1 MIAYDNGCTGQII
14 TRSFA
19 MKILAF
25 LVLGLVSLASHSN
38 TGPALKETARFNAWL
53 DARYEEEL
61 AFSPL
66 QLTSLGRKNEY
77 DQVDD
82 LSEAAELEQYRW
94 LEQTVGEMKRK
105 FAYEKL
111 TPEGKVSYDYWIYRQ
126 QLDGSSLPFVR
137 YDYTFN
143 QESGAHSE
151 LPQFLINLHTVDT
164 EQDMV
169 AYIARIKG
177 MSRALGQLLER
188 SQVAAKEGIRPPRF
202 AYESV
207 LEVSG
212 KVISGAPFGPT
223 PPKDSPIWADAN
235 EKIAKLVEQGLIDQK
250 QAELLRQKTAVA
262 LRKELLPA
270 YQNLISWLQ
279 LDLPNTDAEA
289 RGVYALPNG
298 RAYYSNR
305 LAVNTTTALNAA
317 EIHQLGLAEVAR
329 IRGEMEKIRQALG
342 FEGTLEQFFEFIRRD
357 EKFYYSNDDVGRQAY
372 LEATEKHLEFIEAGL
387 PDYFGVRPKADLVV
401 KRVPQFMEQDG
412 AAAFYK
418 RSTADGSRPGT
429 YYLHL
434 SDMSAMN
441 KTSLETTAYHEG
453 LPGHHMQ
460 LAIALERQD
469 LPLFRTVVWYSA
481 YGEGWALYAEHLAR
495 EMGAFDTLYSDFGQ
509 LVSEMFRAIRLVVD
523 TGLHDQGWT
532 EQQAVDYMLANSSIP
547 EVAVRSEIRRY
558 LVWPGQ
564 ATSYKV
570 GMLKILELRESAR
583 QALGNNF
590 DIRGF
595 HDAVLGGGSLPLPIL
610 EQRVDQWVADMAARQ
625 QHAQ

>member
-1 MIAYDNGCTGQII
+1 
-14 TRSFA
+14 
-19 MKILAF
+19 
-25 LVLGLVSLASHSN
+25 
-38 TGPALKETARFNAWL
+38 
-53 DARYEEEL
+53 
-61 AFSPL
+61 
-66 QLTSLGRKNEY
+66 
-77 DQVDD
+77 VDD

-126 QLDGSSLPFVR
+126 QLDGSWLPFVR

-177 MSRALGQLLER
+177 MSRALGQLL
-188 SQVAAKEGIRPPRF
+188 AA
-202 AYESV
+202 YH
-207 LEVSG
+207 
-212 KVISGAPFGPT
+212 
-223 PPKDSPIWADAN
+223 
-235 EKIAKLVEQGLIDQK
+235 
-250 QAELLRQKTAVA
+250 
-262 LRKELLPA
+262 
-270 YQNLISWLQ
+270 NLISWLQ

-305 LAVNTTTALNAA
+305 LAVNTTTALSAA

-329 IRGEMEKIRQALG
+329 IRGEMEKIKQALG

-372 LEATEKHLEFIEAGL
+372 IEATEKHLEFIEAGL
-387 PDYFGVRPKADLVV
+387 ADYFGVRPKADL
-401 KRVPQFMEQDG
+401 
-412 AAAFYK
+412 
-418 RSTADGSRPGT
+418 
-429 YYLHL
+429 
-434 SDMSAMN
+434 
-441 KTSLETTAYHEG
+441 
-453 LPGHHMQ
+453 Q

-469 LPLFRTVVWYSA
+469 LPLFSTVVWYSA

-532 EQQAVDYMLANSSIP
+532 KQQAVDYMLANSSIP
-547 EVAVRSEIRRY
+547 EVAVRSEIRRF

-610 EQRVDQWVADMAARQ
+610 GQRVDQWVADMAARQ

>member
-1 MIAYDNGCTGQII
+1 
-14 TRSFA
+14 
-19 MKILAF
+19 
-25 LVLGLVSLASHSN
+25 
-38 TGPALKETARFNAWL
+38 
-53 DARYEEEL
+53 
-61 AFSPL
+61 
-66 QLTSLGRKNEY
+66 
-77 DQVDD
+77 
-82 LSEAAELEQYRW
+82 
-94 LEQTVGEMKRK
+94 
-105 FAYEKL
+105 
-111 TPEGKVSYDYWIYRQ
+111 
-126 QLDGSSLPFVR
+126 
-137 YDYTFN
+137 
-143 QESGAHSE
+143 
-151 LPQFLINLHTVDT
+151 
-164 EQDMV
+164 
-169 AYIARIKG
+169 

-387 PDYFGVRPKADLVV
+387 PDFFGVRPKAGLVV